1 MQKNL
6 ACKNIREAQKNMFWF
21 SLLLVFVNGLFLVLG
36 ALLYMYAGEKGIAIP
51 AATGDLYPQ
60 LALKHLGLVTG
71 IFFLLGITAS
81 TYASSDSALT
91 GLTTSFCFDFLN
103 FRNREEKERKR
114 LKLIVHIGFS
124 VIFLIVILIFRK
136 LNDRSVI
143 DAVLSVAGYTYGP
156 LLGLFFFGILT
167 KRQVKDRL
175 VPLICLLSPAL
186 SYLLSINSKQVFNGY
201 EFGYEMVLV
210 NGLITF
216 AGLFLISRSEEKI
229 IDRV

>member
-1 MQKNL
+1 LN
-6 ACKNIREAQKNMFWF
+6 
-21 SLLLVFVNGLFLVLG
+21 
-36 ALLYMYAGEKGIAIP
+36 
-51 AATGDLYPQ
+51 
-60 LALKHLGLVTG
+60 HLGLVTG
-71 IFFLLGITAS
+71 VFFLLGITAS

-103 FRNREEKERKR
+103 FKDRDEKDRRR

-175 VPLICLLSPAL
+175 VPLICLISPAL
-186 SYLLSINSKQVFNGY
+186 SYLLSINSRQIFNGY

-216 AGLFLISRSEEKI
+216 AGLYLISRREEKI
-229 IDRV
+229 TDRV